1 MDFASQVAVITG
13 AAQGIGLACAKALLE
28 RGARVASLDLVD
40 RPLPAVLS
48 LRADVTSAQS
58 LAQAAAQVA
67 AALGSPTIWVNN
79 AGMARHR
86 WIADYSEAEIDQML
100 AVNLKGSILGSQLA
114 LRAMRAQGCGH
125 IVNVISTA
133 SLRGIPGESVYCAA
147 KWGARGF
154 TQGLAEEAAPL
165 GIKVT
170 ALLPGG
176 VDTAFWKGA
185 TPREVPAQLFLQAD
199 QVAQAL
205 LSCLSMEGSCV
216 PRELVVRSLQDSD
229 FSVRPQ

>member
-1 MDFASQVAVITG
+1 
-13 AAQGIGLACAKALLE
+13 
-28 RGARVASLDLVD
+28 
-40 RPLPAVLS
+40 
-48 LRADVTSAQS
+48 

>member
-40 RPLPAVLS
+40 CPLPAVLS

-86 WIADYSEAEIDQML
+86 WFADYSEAEIDQML

>member
-40 RPLPAVLS
+40 CPLPAVLS

>member
-40 RPLPAVLS
+40 CPLPAVLS

-229 FSVRPQ
+229 FSVRPH

>member
-28 RGARVASLDLVD
+28 RSARVASLDLVGC
-40 RPLPAVLS
+40 PLPAVLS